1 MCQDPGIRF
10 EVLIFGSG
18 PSSPKKCGV
27 VSKIQSWKSCSSHS
41 CAARALG
48 CAPPGHRMRFRL
60 TKSCSDS
67 SRHRVPSA
75 VSHVHAPSTLR
86 CTVGVRLA
94 LSRSRQSHVRFA
106 AVLPPQWVARLDAW
120 DGLGSWHSCWV
131 CGAWTAASTRLI
143 MSSTNQ
149 IPKSCTHQP
158 WESKH
163 KPGLQTL
170 MTEILRM
177 SKPMQQHVQHVH
189 YCGAL
194 IS

>member
-1 MCQDPGIRF
+1 MCQDPEGRF

-75 VSHVHAPSTLR
+75 VPHVRAPSTLR
-86 CTVGVRLA
+86 YTVGVRLA
-94 LSRSRQSHVRFA
+94 LSRFPSKSCTFCSCAPATVGCTF
-106 AVLPPQWVARLDAW
+106 
-120 DGLGSWHSCWV
+120 GLGNWHSCWV

-149 IPKSCTHQP
+149 IAKSCTHQP

-177 SKPMQQHVQHVH
+177 SKPMQQHVRHVH